1 MRARRILAA
10 IPIRHGGVSE
20 YIGASLILPIRDH
33 NPRSRFPRAV
43 LALIAINTVIYL
55 LLTALDSLDF
65 LSFDSELNAQQA
77 GAIPLEI
84 TTLTDIGLR
93 DLVPPPFTILT
104 SMFLHGGILHLVG
117 NMWFL
122 WIFGDN
128 VEDRMGSLKFVAF
141 YLIAGV
147 VGAVS
152 QCLLMPSSP
161 HPMVGAS
168 GAVAGVL
175 GGYALLFPRARIL
188 SLLFFFRV
196 SIPAWVFL
204 GGWFAAQLFL
214 VNHSGIA
221 WMAHVGGFLA
231 GLGLVR
237 LFAAPRRIPVLEMEY
252 LPPPRDRDYS
262 K

>member
-1 MRARRILAA
+1 
-10 IPIRHGGVSE
+10 
-20 YIGASLILPIRDH
+20 LILPLRDH

-43 LALIAINTVIYL
+43 VALVLINTVIYL
-55 LLTALDSLDF
+55 ILAALQVDLDR
-65 LSFDSELNAQQA
+65 LA

-84 TTLTDIGLR
+84 TTLTDVPPTNI
-93 DLVPPPFTILT
+93 VPPPFTIFT
-104 SMFLHGGILHLVG
+104 SMFLHGGLWHLLG

-128 VEDRMGSLKFVAF
+128 IEDRMGSPKFVVF
-141 YLIAGV
+141 YLVTGV
-147 VGAVS
+147 VGAIS

-161 HPMVGAS
+161 IPMVGAS

-175 GGYALLFPRARIL
+175 GGYVLLFPRARII
-188 SLLFFFRV
+188 SLLFIFRV
-196 SIPAWVFL
+196 PVPAWVFL

-237 LFAAPRRIPVLEMEY
+237 LFSAPQPIPLVEADY
-252 LPPPRDRDYS
+252 LPPPPRGRDY
-262 K
+262 